1 MVHIRYSRWD
11 ARLRDSLDSETV
23 FDQLNDYMNDT
34 GDLQQAMRRL
44 MQKGI
49 KQGEKRTKGLDELLA
64 QVAREMRKLYD
75 EYRLQSAM
83 DEVEQQLD
91 SIVDQE
97 RRTLEDLDQAGQDVQ
112 GKQQFLNDLP
122 GKPSEAVEKLTS
134 YRFENAD
141 AEKEFQQLLQQLEQ
155 LRKLENWLRREGS
168 LFRGQTPMQFQQSA
182 ELMERMEEL
191 RRLEGQLSSMQLRD
205 VDKELLEKL
214 LGGNPKLDFEGVMR
228 MQSLLEEGGYVLEQ
242 GDRFDLTPRGVRR
255 VGQLALRDIYQQ
267 LRRDGMGRHS
277 ARYRG
282 SQEVMTENSRPY
294 VQGDPLHLN
303 MIQTLKNALLHGGSV
318 PVKIHPGDF
327 AVYESEHTTRAATVL
342 LLDMSWSMSWEGRFA
357 AAKKVALA
365 MESLVRSLHPR
376 DYFGIVGFFTR
387 AVELKPK
394 DLPQATWNMGDPFTN
409 LQDALHLG
417 SELLERRPTP
427 NQQMIVITDG
437 QPTAYCRQGRLYCE
451 WPLSFGG
458 ISQKAAEETLKEAER
473 ITRRGITINT
483 FMLDD
488 SPVLRGF
495 VDDLTRINKGRAF
508 YTRPDRLGGNSSST
522 ISLPSEKKVNGLCFN
537 LTRFLVPP

>member
-1 MVHIRYSRWD
+1 MVHIRYSRWN
-11 ARLRDSLDSETV
+11 AASRPSLDAESV

-49 KQGEKRTKGLDELLA
+49 KQGDKQTRGIDDLLA

-83 DEVEQQLD
+83 EEVQQQLD
-91 SIVDQE
+91 SIVEQE
-97 RRTLEDLDQAGQDVQ
+97 RRTLEELDQAGQDTQ
-112 GKQQFLNDLP
+112 AKKQFLNDLP
-122 GKPSEAVEKLTS
+122 GKTSEAVEKLTA
-134 YRFENAD
+134 YQFENPE
-141 AEKEFQQLLQQLEQ
+141 AEKEFQKLLMELEQ
-155 LRKLENWLRREGS
+155 IRKLENWLRREGS
-168 LFRGQTPMQFQQSA
+168 LFRGQTPIEFQESK

-214 LGGNPKLDFEGVMR
+214 LGGDPKQDFEGVMR

-242 GDRFDLTPRGVRR
+242 GERFELTPRGVRR

-267 LRRDGMGRHS
+267 LRRDGMGRHNT
-277 ARYRG
+277 RYRG
-282 SQEVMTENSRPY
+282 SQELLTENSRPY
-294 VQGDPLHLN
+294 VQGDPLHIN
-303 MIQTLKNALLHGGSV
+303 MIQTLKNALLNGGGV
-318 PVKIHPGDF
+318 PVRIGPKDF
-327 AVYESEHTTRAATVL
+327 SVYESEHTTRAATVL

-409 LQDALHLG
+409 LQDGLHLAA
-417 SELLERRPTP
+417 ELLECKPSP

-458 ISQKAAEETLKEAER
+458 ISQRAAEETLKEAER
-473 ITRRGITINT
+473 ITRKGITINT

-508 YTRPDRLGGNSSST
+508 YTRPDRLGEYLLVDYLSHQR
-522 ISLPSEKKVNGLCFN
+522 KKV
-537 LTRFLVPP
+537 

>member
-11 ARLRDSLDSETV
+11 VSLRDSPDSEAV

-49 KQGEKRTKGLDELLA
+49 KQGDKQTKGIDELLA

-83 DEVEQQLD
+83 DEVQEQLE
-91 SIVDQE
+91 SIVEQE
-97 RRTLEDLDQAGQDVQ
+97 RRTLEDLDQAGQDTQ
-112 GKQQFLNDLP
+112 SKQQFLNDLP
-122 GKPSEAVEKLTS
+122 GKTSEAVEKLTS
-134 YRFENAD
+134 YRFENSD
-141 AEKEFQQLLQQLEQ
+141 AAKEFQQLVLQLEQ
-155 LRKLENWLRREGS
+155 IRKLENWLRREGS
-168 LFRGQTPMQFQQSA
+168 LFRGQTPMQFQQSK
-182 ELMERMEEL
+182 ELMERMEDL

-205 VDKELLEKL
+205 VDQELLEKL
-214 LGGNPKLDFEGVMR
+214 LGGDPKQDFEGVMR

-242 GDRFDLTPRGVRR
+242 GDRFELTPRGIRR

-267 LRRDGMGRHS
+267 LRRDGMGRH
-277 ARYRG
+277 AIRNRG
-282 SQEVMTENSRPY
+282 SQEFLIENSRPY
-294 VQGDPLHLN
+294 VQGDALHIN
-303 MIQTLKNALLHGGSV
+303 MIHTLKNALLHGGGV
-318 PVKIHPGDF
+318 PVQIRPGDF

-409 LQDALHLG
+409 LQDGLHLA
-417 SELLERRPTP
+417 SEMLDRRPSP

-458 ISQKAAEETLKEAER
+458 ISQKAAEETLKEAQR

-508 YTRPDRLGGNSSST
+508 YTRPDRLGEYLLVDYLSHQR
-522 ISLPSEKKVNGLCFN
+522 KKV
-537 LTRFLVPP
+537 

>member
-1 MVHIRYSRWD
+1 MVHIRYSRWN
-11 ARLRDSLDSETV
+11 ARSGDSLDSESV
-23 FDQLNDYMNDT
+23 FDQLNEYINDT

-44 MQKGI
+44 MQKGM
-49 KQGEKRTKGLDELLA
+49 KQGEKQSKGLEDLLA

-83 DEVEQQLD
+83 DEVQQQLD
-91 SIVDQE
+91 SVVEQE
-97 RRTLEDLDQAGQDVQ
+97 QETLQEMDQAGKDVQ
-112 GKQQFLNDLP
+112 EKKQFLNDLP
-122 GKPSEAVEKLTS
+122 GKTSEAIEKLTS
-134 YRFENAD
+134 YRFENSQ
-141 AEKEFQQLLQQLEQ
+141 AEKEFQQLVMQLDQ
-155 LRKLENWLRREGS
+155 IRKLENWLRREGS
-168 LFRGQTPMQFQQSA
+168 LFRGQTPMQFQQSQ
-182 ELMERMEEL
+182 ELMERMEDL
-191 RRLEGQLSSMQLRD
+191 RKLESQLSSMQLKD
-205 VDKELLEKL
+205 VDKELLERL
-214 LGGNPKLDFEGVMR
+214 LGGDPKHDFKGVMR

-242 GDRFDLTPRGVRR
+242 DDRFELTPKGVRR
-255 VGQLALRDIYQQ
+255 VGHLALRDIYRQ
-267 LRRDGMGRHS
+267 LRRDGMGRH
-277 ARYRG
+277 ATRNRG
-282 SQEVMTENSRPY
+282 TQEMILETSRPY
-294 VQGDPLHLN
+294 VQGDTLHIN
-303 MIQTLKNALLHGGSV
+303 MIQTLKNALLHGGGV
-318 PVKIHPGDF
+318 PVRINPRDF
-327 AVYESEHTTRAATVL
+327 SVYESEYNTRAATVL

-387 AVELKPK
+387 AVELKAK

-409 LQDALHLG
+409 LQDGLHLATEMLG
-417 SELLERRPTP
+417 KKPSA

-458 ISQKAAEETLKEAER
+458 ISQRAAEETLREVER
-473 ITRRGITINT
+473 ITRKGITINT

-508 YTRPDRLGGNSSST
+508 YTRPDRLGEY
-522 ISLPSEKKVNGLCFN
+522 LLVDYLAHQRKKV
-537 LTRFLVPP
+537 

>member
-1 MVHIRYSRWD
+1 MVRSRYSRWD
-11 ARLRDSLDSETV
+11 LSQRDALDSESV

-44 MQKGI
+44 MQKGL
-49 KQGEKRTKGLDELLA
+49 KQGEKQTKGIDDLLS

-75 EYRLQSAM
+75 NYRLQSAM
-83 DEVEQQLD
+83 DEVQEQLD
-91 SIVDQE
+91 SIIEQE
-97 RRTLEDLDQAGQDVQ
+97 KTTLDQLDESGEDVNS
-112 GKQQFLNDLP
+112 KQQFLNDLP
-122 GKPSEAVEKLTS
+122 SKTSDAVEKLTA
-134 YRFENAD
+134 YEFANPDAAKQFE
-141 AEKEFQQLLQQLEQ
+141 QLVSQLEQ
-155 LRKLENWLRREGS
+155 IRKLENWLRREGS
-168 LFRGQTPMQFQQSA
+168 LFRGQTPMEFQQSQ
-182 ELMERMEEL
+182 EMMERMEDL

-214 LGGNPKLDFEGVMR
+214 LGGDPKQDFEGVMR

-242 GDRFDLTPRGVRR
+242 GDRFELTPRGVRR

-267 LRRDGMGRHS
+267 LRRDGMGRH
-277 ARYRG
+277 ATRNRG
-282 SQEVMTENSRPY
+282 NQEYLTENSRPY
-294 VQGDPLHLN
+294 VQGDPLHIN
-303 MIQTLKNALLHGGSV
+303 MIHTLKNALLHGGGV
-318 PVKIHPGDF
+318 PVRIRPGDF

-365 MESLVRSLHPR
+365 MESLVRSTHPR

-387 AVELKPK
+387 AIELKAK

-409 LQDALHLG
+409 LQDGLHLA
-417 SELLERRPTP
+417 SQMLERRPSQ

-458 ISQKAAEETLKEAER
+458 ISQRAAEETLKEAER
-473 ITRRGITINT
+473 ITRMGITINT

-508 YTRPDRLGGNSSST
+508 YTRPDRLGEYLLVDYLSHQK
-522 ISLPSEKKVNGLCFN
+522 KKV
-537 LTRFLVPP
+537 

>member
-1 MVHIRYSRWD
+1 
-11 ARLRDSLDSETV
+11 
-23 FDQLNDYMNDT
+23 
-34 GDLQQAMRRL
+34 
-44 MQKGI
+44 
-49 KQGEKRTKGLDELLA
+49 
-64 QVAREMRKLYD
+64 
-75 EYRLQSAM
+75 
-83 DEVEQQLD
+83 
-91 SIVDQE
+91 
-97 RRTLEDLDQAGQDVQ
+97 
-112 GKQQFLNDLP
+112 
-122 GKPSEAVEKLTS
+122 
-134 YRFENAD
+134 
-141 AEKEFQQLLQQLEQ
+141 
-155 LRKLENWLRREGS
+155 
-168 LFRGQTPMQFQQSA
+168 MQFQQSQ

-214 LGGNPKLDFEGVMR
+214 LGGDPKQDFEGVMR

-242 GDRFDLTPRGVRR
+242 GDRFELTPRGVRR

-277 ARYRG
+277 TRHQG
-282 SQEVMTENSRPY
+282 SQEFLTENSRPY
-294 VQGDPLHLN
+294 VQGDPLHIN
-303 MIQTLKNALLHGGSV
+303 MIHTLKNALLHDESV
-318 PVKIHPGDF
+318 PVRIHPKDF
-327 AVYESEHTTRAATVL
+327 AVYESEHTSRAATVL

-394 DLPQATWNMGDPFTN
+394 DLPQTTWNISDPFTN
-409 LQDALHLG
+409 LQDGLHLA
-417 SELLERRPTP
+417 SEMLDRRPSP

-458 ISQKAAEETLKEAER
+458 ISQRAAEETLKEAER

-508 YTRPDRLGGNSSST
+508 YTRPDRLGEYLLVDYLSHQR
-522 ISLPSEKKVNGLCFN
+522 KKV
-537 LTRFLVPP
+537 

>member
-11 ARLRDSLDSETV
+11 RSTRNSLDSDTV
-23 FDQLNDYMNDT
+23 FDQLNEYMNDS

-49 KQGEKRTKGLDELLA
+49 KQGENQTKGIDDLLS

-83 DEVEQQLD
+83 DEVQEQLE

-97 RRTLEDLDQAGQDVQ
+97 RHTLEELDQAGQDIQ
-112 GKQQFLNDLP
+112 EKKQFLNNLP
-122 GKPSEAVEKLTS
+122 GKASEAVEKLTS
-134 YRFENAD
+134 YRFENTN
-141 AEKEFQQLLQQLEQ
+141 AEKEFQQLLMQLEQ
-155 LRKLENWLRREGS
+155 IRKLENWLRREGS
-168 LFRGQTPMQFQQSA
+168 LFRGQTPLQFQESMD
-182 ELMERMEEL
+182 LMERMEEL

-214 LGGNPKLDFEGVMR
+214 LGGDPKQDFEGVMR

-242 GDRFDLTPRGVRR
+242 GDRFELTPRGIRR

-282 SQEVMTENSRPY
+282 SQEIQIENSRPY
-294 VQGDPLHLN
+294 VQGDALHIN
-303 MIQTLKNALLHGGSV
+303 MIQTLKNALLNGGGV
-318 PVKIHPGDF
+318 PVKIRPGDF
-327 AVYESEHTTRAATVL
+327 AVYDSEHTTRAATVL

-409 LQDALHLG
+409 LQDGLHLAA
-417 SELLERRPTP
+417 EMLERRPSP

-458 ISQKAAEETLKEAER
+458 ISQRAAEETLKEAER
-473 ITRRGITINT
+473 ITRKGITINT

-495 VDDLTRINKGRAF
+495 VDDLTRINRGRAF
-508 YTRPDRLGGNSSST
+508 YTRPDRLGQYLLIDYLSHQR
-522 ISLPSEKKVNGLCFN
+522 KKV
-537 LTRFLVPP
+537 

>member
-1 MVHIRYSRWD
+1 MVNIRYSRWD
-11 ARLRDSLDSETV
+11 ARLRASLDSETV

-49 KQGEKRTKGLDELLA
+49 KQGEKQTKGIDELLA

-83 DEVEQQLD
+83 DEVQQQLE
-91 SIVDQE
+91 SVVEQE
-97 RRTLEDLDQAGQDVQ
+97 RRTLEGLDQAGQDTQ
-112 GKQQFLNDLP
+112 SKQQFLNDLP
-122 GKPSEAVEKLTS
+122 AKTSEAVEKLTS
-134 YRFENAD
+134 YRFENSD
-141 AEKEFQQLLQQLEQ
+141 AEKEFQQLVLQLEQ
-155 LRKLENWLRREGS
+155 IRKLENWLRREGS
-168 LFRGQTPMQFQQSA
+168 LFRGQTPVPFEQST
-182 ELMERMEEL
+182 ELMEHMEDL

-205 VDKELLEKL
+205 VDKQLLEKL
-214 LGGNPKLDFEGVMR
+214 LGGDPKQDFEGVMR
-228 MQSLLEEGGYVLEQ
+228 MQSLLEDGGYVLEQ
-242 GDRFDLTPRGVRR
+242 GDRFELTPKGVRR

-318 PVKIHPGDF
+318 PVKIRPEDF

-387 AVELKPK
+387 AVELKAK

-409 LQDALHLG
+409 LQDGLHLATEMLG
-417 SELLERRPTP
+417 KKPSA

-458 ISQKAAEETLKEAER
+458 ISQRAAEETLKEAER

-508 YTRPDRLGGNSSST
+508 YTRPDRLGEYLLVDYLSHQK
-522 ISLPSEKKVNGLCFN
+522 KKV
-537 LTRFLVPP
+537 

>member
-1 MVHIRYSRWD
+1 MAHFRYSRWTGD
-11 ARLRDSLDSETV
+11 RGDSLDSDAV
-23 FDQLNDYMNDT
+23 FDQLNEYMNET

-49 KQGEKRTKGLDELLA
+49 KQGEKQKKGIEDLLS

-83 DEVEQQLD
+83 DEVQEELD
-91 SIVDQE
+91 EVVEQE
-97 RRTLEDLDQAGQDVQ
+97 RQTLEDMDQAGQDVQ
-112 GKQQFLNDLP
+112 QKKQFLNDLP
-122 GKPSEAVEKLTS
+122 GKTSEAIEKLTS
-134 YRFENAD
+134 YRFENSE
-141 AEKEFQQLLQQLEQ
+141 AEKQFQKLLSQLEQ
-155 LRKLENWLRREGS
+155 IRKLENWLRREGS
-168 LFRGQTPMQFQQSA
+168 LFRGQTPMSFEQSQ

-191 RRLEGQLSSMQLRD
+191 RKLESQLSSMQLRD

-214 LGGNPKLDFEGVMR
+214 LGGDPKQDFEGVMR

-242 GDRFDLTPRGVRR
+242 GERFELTPKGVRR
-255 VGQLALRDIYQQ
+255 VGQLALRDIYKQ
-267 LRRDGMGRHS
+267 LRRDGMGRHNT
-277 ARYRG
+277 RNRG
-282 SQEVMTENSRPY
+282 SHEVVLETSRPY
-294 VQGDPLHLN
+294 VQGDPLHIN
-303 MIQTLKNALLHGGSV
+303 MIQTLKNALLHGDGV
-318 PVKIHPGDF
+318 PVRIRPDDF
-327 AVYESEHTTRAATVL
+327 AVYDSEYNTRAATVL

-365 MESLVRSLHPR
+365 MESLVRTLHPR
-376 DYFGIVGFFTR
+376 DYFGLVGFFTR

-409 LQDALHLG
+409 LQDGLHLATEMLG
-417 SELLERRPTP
+417 RRPSP

-458 ISQKAAEETLKEAER
+458 ISQRAAEETLKEVER
-473 ITRRGITINT
+473 ITRKGITINT

-508 YTRPDRLGGNSSST
+508 YTRPDRLGEYLLVDYLSHQR
-522 ISLPSEKKVNGLCFN
+522 KKV
-537 LTRFLVPP
+537 

>member
-11 ARLRDSLDSETV
+11 GSTRDSLDSESV
-23 FDQLNDYMNDT
+23 FDQLNDYMNDS

-49 KQGEKRTKGLDELLA
+49 KRGENQTKGIDDLLS

-83 DEVEQQLD
+83 DEVQEQLE

-97 RRTLEDLDQAGQDVQ
+97 RETLEEMDQSGQDTQ
-112 GKQQFLNDLP
+112 AKKQFLNDLP
-122 GKPSEAVEKLTS
+122 GKASEAVEKLTS
-134 YRFENAD
+134 YRFENPD
-141 AEKEFQQLLQQLEQ
+141 AAQEFQKLLMQLEQ
-155 LRKLENWLRREGS
+155 IRKLENWLRREGS
-168 LFRGQTPMQFQQSA
+168 LFRGQTPMQFQQSQ

-214 LGGNPKLDFEGVMR
+214 LGGDPKQDFEGVMR
-228 MQSLLEEGGYVLEQ
+228 MQSLLEEGGYVVEQ
-242 GDRFDLTPRGVRR
+242 GDRFELTPRGVRR

-277 ARYRG
+277 ARYHG
-282 SQEVMTENSRPY
+282 SQEVLTENSRPY
-294 VQGDPLHLN
+294 VQGDPLHIN

-318 PVKIHPGDF
+318 PVHIRPGDF
-327 AVYESEHTTRAATVL
+327 AVYDSEHTTRAATVL

-409 LQDALHLG
+409 LQDGLHLA
-417 SELLERRPTP
+417 SEMLDRRPSP

-458 ISQKAAEETLKEAER
+458 ISQRAAEETLKEAER
-473 ITRRGITINT
+473 ITRKGITINT

-495 VDDLTRINKGRAF
+495 VDDLTRINRGRAF
-508 YTRPDRLGGNSSST
+508 YTRPDRLGQYLLIDYLSHQR
-522 ISLPSEKKVNGLCFN
+522 KKV
-537 LTRFLVPP
+537 